1 MIQSPHRDALE
12 KDFRLRKQFLDLYR
26 SLPQDRRTWK
36 YNMNAM
42 KPYRPMIDA
51 LSKAF
56 IERYCSADM
65 RELTLALD
73 KQEAFLKKAYGTG
86 NRALYQQ
93 YRKTKMQDLYT
104 RFGNSIL
111 TQMRKMSTAG
121 GRNAAMP
128 HTRSKRL
135 GLARIRRRFSPY
147 RELNAAIYSCV
158 KLCEKTLATS
168 KIRLLSTKCSA

>member
-1 MIQSPHRDALE
+1 
-12 KDFRLRKQFLDLYR
+12 
-26 SLPQDRRTWK
+26 
-36 YNMNAM
+36 MNAM

-73 KQEAFLKKAYGTG
+73 KQEAILKKAYGTG

-93 YRKTKMQDLYT
+93 YRKTKMEDLYT

-111 TQMRKMSTAG
+111 TQMRKMSTTG
-121 GRNAAMP
+121 GRNAAMS
-128 HTRSKRL
+128 HARSKRL
-135 GLARIRRRFSPY
+135 GFARIRRRFSPY
-147 RELNAAIYSCV
+147 RELNAAIYSLRQALR
-158 KLCEKTLATS
+158 KDIGHIKNQIAFDQMQ
-168 KIRLLSTKCSA
+168 RLIAQQEQEARKSQDYPAYDDGIEV